1 MLPNIA
7 YISCGGLPASPGE
20 YYSETR
26 LPSTALF
33 FQSNQSRLCT
43 TFINTLL
50 KMCRSFACHVTCSIL
65 ACSSTA
71 VFSIL
76 DFVFMAFQGQIQLF
90 QELRLPRTH
99 CRIYNLCKWR
109 HTPMFSLYPY
119 PLLRFISRNLPFSF
133 MFVYYCLQSIPIS
146 LNVVRQS
153 VCMYVATMKTKKR

>member
-119 PLLRFISRNLPFSF
+119 PLFRFISRNLPFSF

-146 LNVVRQS
+146 FNVVRQS